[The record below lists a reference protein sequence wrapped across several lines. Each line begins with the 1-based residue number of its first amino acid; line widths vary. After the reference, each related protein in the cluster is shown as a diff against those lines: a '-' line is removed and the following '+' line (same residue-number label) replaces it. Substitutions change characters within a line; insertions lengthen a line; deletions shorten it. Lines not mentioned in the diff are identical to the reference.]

1 MRKII
6 FKVIKWILLVL
17 ILILAVIV
25 VWNYA
30 CKRNEAGKV
39 KDAYGQSVEVAGKN
53 MVVDINGEENETTI
67 ILLPGWGSPSPV
79 LEFLPLAEQL
89 SKKYIVITIEP
100 FGYGLSDVAGT
111 ERNID
116 TIVEELHECVKELD
130 YNQYYLMAHSLSGL
144 YSLYWANV
152 YPQEV
157 QGFIGIDPSVPKQSD
172 EEPFPIN
179 MIALNKLSAYLQKV
193 KNITGITRLQ
203 SVAHSEKAIY
213 ADLSYG
219 YSEKQLEVYRILSMD
234 YMYNKDVMNELKHM
248 EETLETVR
256 DMKFPEDLPVLQFI
270 SSSNCE
276 IMDLWEPLHK
286 EVITETGRSEVIRM
300 DGGHYLHF
308 ERRQEIVEK
317 VNEWILN

>member
-1 MRKII
+1 MRKRI
-6 FKVIKWILLVL
+6 FKVIKWILL
-17 ILILAVIV
+17 ILILALVV
-25 VWNYA
+25 MTVWNYA
-30 CKRNEAGKV
+30 CKRNEVDKV
-39 KDAYGQSVEVAGKN
+39 KEAYGQSVEVAGKN
-53 MVVDINGEENETTI
+53 MLVDIKGKENETTI

-89 SKKYIVITIEP
+89 SEKYRVVTIEP

-130 YNQYYLMAHSLSGL
+130 CDQYYLMAHSLSGL
-144 YSLYWANV
+144 YSLYWANA

-172 EEPFPIN
+172 EEPLPIS
-179 MIALNKLSAYLQKV
+179 MVALNKLSAYLQKV
-193 KNITGITRLQ
+193 KNVTGITRLQ
-203 SVAHSEKAIY
+203 SGGHPEKAVY

-219 YSEKQLEVYRILSMD
+219 YSEKELEVYRILSMD
-234 YMYNKDVMNELKHM
+234 YIYNKDVMNELNHM
-248 EETLETVR
+248 EETLDIVR
-256 DMKFPEDLPVLQFI
+256 DMKFPENLPVLQFI

-276 IMDLWEPLHK
+276 IMDSWEPLHRD
-286 EVITETGRSEVIRM
+286 VISETGRSEVIRL

-317 VNEWILN
+317 VNEWLLN